1 MYILFN
7 ILLGATLSEFESSG
21 EYCVISIFNDIMT
34 PRMVQITK
42 ALLIVGLNVDN
53 FHPMWLFSERE
64 NLGAQK
70 KTSTNDL
77 DDLGGKQGNDA

>member
-1 MYILFN
+1 MLFN
-7 ILLGATLSEFESSG
+7 ILLRATLSKFESSG

-34 PRMVQITK
+34 PRMLQITK
-42 ALLIVGLNVDN
+42 ALLLIGLNVDN

-64 NLGAQK
+64 NLGAQR

-77 DDLGGKQGNDA
+77 DDLGGKQRNDA

>member
-34 PRMVQITK
+34 PRMLQITK

-53 FHPMWLFSERE
+53 FHPI
-64 NLGAQK
+64 
-70 KTSTNDL
+70 
-77 DDLGGKQGNDA
+77 

>member
-1 MYILFN
+1 ML
-7 ILLGATLSEFESSG
+7 
-21 EYCVISIFNDIMT
+21 
-34 PRMVQITK
+34 QITK

-64 NLGAQK
+64 NFGAQK

-77 DDLGGKQGNDA
+77 DDLGGKQGNDHDA